1 MTQNE
6 CLAKTGEAYGVLE
19 EDGSMTWYS
28 RWVDGELARYK
39 VLKTPE
45 AVAKLK
51 TSRLEALAKGRKA
64 VADKKAEIKRKQVEL
79 CKGGCGYSES
89 LCACKPVQEAVA
101 V

>member
-39 VLKTPE
+39 VTKTPE

-51 TSRLEALAKGRKA
+51 ASRLEALAKGRKA
-64 VADKKAEIKRKQVEL
+64 VADKKAKLEYNKTTL
-79 CKGGCGYSES
+79 CKTCNHTISVCVC
-89 LCACKPVQEAVA
+89 LTK
-101 V
+101 